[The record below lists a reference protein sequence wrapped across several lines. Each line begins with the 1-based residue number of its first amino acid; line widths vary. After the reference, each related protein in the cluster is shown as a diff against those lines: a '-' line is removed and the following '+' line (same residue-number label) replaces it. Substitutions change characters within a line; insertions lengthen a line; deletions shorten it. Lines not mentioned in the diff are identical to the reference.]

1 MDGAVDAMRARVEAS
16 LARQGLLRELGVEL
30 VETGPGRVV
39 LCMDYSPRVTQQHG
53 YFHGAAVA
61 AVADVA
67 GGYAAMTLAP
77 EGFEVLTVEYKI
89 SLHAPADG
97 ERLTATAR
105 VLRPGRLSTC
115 LVDVSVQHGGE
126 ERPGATVLQT
136 VAPGAGT
143 VGQPGLG
150 HMGGVSAGYGAAGHK
165 LGLPSHNGTSVTS
178 GCGKQRRRRSG
189 YAERGRRR

>member
-1 MDGAVDAMRARVEAS
+1 MDGALDAMRARVEAS

-30 VETGPGRVV
+30 VETGPGRIVMA
-39 LCMDYSPRVTQQHG
+39 LGYSPRVTQQHG

-97 ERLTATAR
+97 ERLTATAQ

-115 LVDVSVQHGGE
+115 LVDVSVQQGGE
-126 ERPGATVLQT
+126 ERSCATVLQT
-136 VAPGAGT
+136 IARVPAP
-143 VGQPGLG
+143 QDSPG
-150 HMGGVSAGYGAAGHK
+150 
-165 LGLPSHNGTSVTS
+165 
-178 GCGKQRRRRSG
+178 
-189 YAERGRRR
+189 